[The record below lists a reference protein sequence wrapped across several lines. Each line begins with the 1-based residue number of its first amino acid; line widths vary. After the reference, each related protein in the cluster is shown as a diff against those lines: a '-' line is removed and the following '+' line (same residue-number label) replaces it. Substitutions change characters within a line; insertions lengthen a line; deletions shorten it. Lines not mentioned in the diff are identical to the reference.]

1 MKRIVIL
8 NPKIKD
14 DFEEIIKGMGESVEA
29 GQDRIA
35 IMEKY
40 IIDALNTYNHK
51 LKINYVKYL
60 DCKTI
65 IEYLPEFKLRYNQGK
80 YHGLI
85 IEEDEIESNYK
96 DNGWSIDLKY
106 GVKRR
111 IVCYLYLTPIE
122 EQSRNTIVSQTI
134 FPELCDYI
142 EKYIDSPSYTFSN
155 HKEYFLNIIPES
167 VGAASILSEIAFWEA
182 IGIEYIDVFGM
193 TPLESKIIPGNLKNS
208 LKKIL
213 EEDEKNKV
221 VVNNDYK
228 CKYYDLNFE
237 NKTLKLKADSI
248 KKAIKWDEKNNTYT
262 IYGSQEKFFW
272 TKALPITQIAFDL
285 GYKIDFSDYEKFVD
299 YYLPYSSSRER
310 KGKRCKVVL
319 DYLKK
324 YCKYD

>member
-80 YHGLI
+80 YHRLI
-85 IEEDEIESNYK
+85 I
-96 DNGWSIDLKY
+96 
-106 GVKRR
+106 
-111 IVCYLYLTPIE
+111 
-122 EQSRNTIVSQTI
+122 
-134 FPELCDYI
+134 
-142 EKYIDSPSYTFSN
+142 
-155 HKEYFLNIIPES
+155 
-167 VGAASILSEIAFWEA
+167 
-182 IGIEYIDVFGM
+182 
-193 TPLESKIIPGNLKNS
+193 
-208 LKKIL
+208 

-248 KKAIKWDEKNNTYT
+248 KKAIKWGEKNNTYT